1 MAKNV
6 DTRDFTYHRPMMMD
20 FAVNSAAVSAA
31 LAGNHAVSAG
41 RINPFTGSVENLQ
54 SANAGS
60 GFSPLP
66 GVGPTD
72 ADLVSRALEHVKTVA
87 TALGFDPGYTPE
99 YVPDPHVKKTS
110 TGDRVVN
117 LQQYHR
123 GIPVFQMER
132 AVNFDPTGA
141 IESVSGTSVNLP
153 PEIATLPGVPI
164 ENAAL
169 VAARYVATPN
179 KTVDA
184 WTKEEIYEEAM
195 DVSNFQPRVLAKNAL
210 ASQPLVLDKGPFA
223 EDIPAHL
230 VFFYQGETTRLGWH
244 LLMSTPDFAAQYVL
258 IVAADGQT
266 EAEIKTPEVLYC
278 QKTTSQMS
286 AAPPKIRGAVWTH
299 NPGINQE
306 RQVIDFPR
314 PLTDYP
320 IRPLPPNL
328 PQTFPFSWIESGNT
342 QAIGNNALAFFA
354 NTADSVSG
362 VRENGTLIFNPAEPE
377 GQDQQIVNIFYF
389 CNFMHDFFFMLGF
402 DEPSGNFQERN
413 FSGLGRSGDP
423 VVARAHPRAI
433 SGTATMATRADG
445 VRGQMNM
452 GLVSSS
458 RRHTAFDSDVVFH
471 EYTHGVSNRLVGGM
485 LDALALQQP
494 QSRSMGEGWSDYF
507 ALTIHNH
514 SLQEERTV
522 LGDWVLDSTDGIRLH
537 PYDDNYPG
545 TFGSIGT
552 SPYVEEHNIG
562 EIWCA
567 TLMKMNRDL
576 GGTFGD
582 RQRGHL
588 LGWQLVVDGFKKT
601 SANPSFLQARD
612 GILKALDS
620 QKTVGTLSANDFRR
634 ALRAVWGAF
643 ARFGMGPNARSI
655 GASLQG
661 IVEDRNLPPGV

>member
-1 MAKNV
+1 MAKNL
-6 DTRDFTYHRPMMMD
+6 DTRDFSYHRPMMMD
-20 FAVNSAAVSAA
+20 FAANSAAVSAG

-60 GFSPLP
+60 GFSALP
-66 GVGPTD
+66 GLGPTD
-72 ADLVSRALEHVKTVA
+72 ADLVGRALEHVKMVA
-87 TALGFDPGYTPE
+87 PALGFDPGYTPE

-110 TGDRVVN
+110 TGERVVN

-132 AVNFDPTGA
+132 AVLFDPTGA
-141 IESVSGTSVNLP
+141 IENVTGNSVNLP
-153 PEIATLPGVPI
+153 PEIVTLPGVPI

-169 VAARYVATPN
+169 AAARHIAASNQV
-179 KTVDA
+179 VDA
-184 WTKEEIYEEAM
+184 WTKEEFYEPAI
-195 DVSNFQPRVLAKNAL
+195 DVSGYQPRVLAKNAI
-210 ASQPLVLDKGPFA
+210 APQPLVLEQGPFA
-223 EDIPAHL
+223 EAIPAHL
-230 VFFYQGETTRLGWH
+230 VFFYLGPTTRLGWH
-244 LLMSTPDFAAQYVL
+244 LLMSTPNFAAQYVV

-266 EAEIKTPEVLYC
+266 DQEIKNPEVLYC
-278 QKTTSQMS
+278 QKTTNQMS

-299 NPGINQE
+299 NPKVNQE

-328 PQTFPFSWIESGNT
+328 PDTFPFSWIESGNS

-354 NTADSVSG
+354 NTLDSVSG
-362 VRENGTLIFNPAEPE
+362 VRENGTLTFNPSEADGHE
-377 GQDQQIVNIFYF
+377 QQLVNIFYF

-402 DEPSGNFQERN
+402 DERSGNFQERN
-413 FSGLGRSGDP
+413 FSGSGRGGDP
-423 VVARAHPRAI
+423 VVARAHPHPI
-433 SGTATMATRADG
+433 DGTATMATRADG

-452 GLVSSS
+452 GLVSRS

-471 EYTHGVSNRLVGGM
+471 EYTHGVSNRLVGGL

-494 QSRSMGEGWSDYF
+494 QSRAMGEGWSDYF

-522 LGDWVLDSTDGIRLH
+522 LGDWVLDSDEGIRLH
-537 PYDDNYPG
+537 PYDDNYPATYG
-545 TFGSIGT
+545 NVGT
-552 SPYVEEHNIG
+552 SPYVQVHNIG

-576 GGTFGD
+576 GRVFGD
-582 RQRGHL
+582 KQRGHQ
-588 LGWQLVVDGFKKT
+588 LGWQLVVDGFKLT
-601 SANPSFLQARD
+601 PANPSFLAARD
-612 GILKALDS
+612 GILQALDS
-620 QKTVGTLSANDFRR
+620 QNRVGKLSPDDFRR
-634 ALRAVWGAF
+634 ALRVVWGAF
-643 ARFGMGPNARSI
+643 ARFGMGPNARSV